1 MNFSTPQ
8 ITHVRVILERN
19 LGVTLS
25 EEDVQVGVGLATAQ
39 SLGERHR
46 NLRRLQPP
54 ESSPG
59 ILGRRTAVIALAAA
73 LAAGGGRTIHVA
85 SMHQAQAE
93 LEAAALGPTFAELG
107 FSLGCL
113 LPEFSY
119 LYDRE
124 LEDLAK
130 KTRSE
135 ALAAQIVYGA
145 FVEFGFDQL
154 ARTLTAGGEWQY
166 EGSKFARP
174 LDLILVEDLE
184 DFLVNSAPLLITQPA
199 PDRRLEILRLSNLVA
214 TFEAGAD
221 EGGDYEVFPAENGHN
236 LGALWSSRGLEK
248 LVKGLG
254 DEEVLDPDSPMRG
267 LANAVLYAQAV
278 FSRELDY
285 VVSQNQIIPL
295 ADNGD
300 LLPRRYFS
308 DGVQQALE
316 VKEGLPVNRGLAPLV
331 GITPEAYLNLYVSV
345 AGLMN

>member
-1 MNFSTPQ
+1 MNFSAAQ
-8 ITHVRVILERN
+8 ITRVKIVIERS
-19 LGVTLS
+19 LDLTLS
-25 EEDVQVGVGLATAQ
+25 EGDVKVAVGLASAQ

-54 ESSPG
+54 ENPPT

-73 LAAGGGRTIHVA
+73 LAAGSGRMVHVA
-85 SMHQAQAE
+85 GMHETQME
-93 LEAAALGPTFAELG
+93 LAAVALAPAFAELDL
-107 FSLGCL
+107 SLGCL
-113 LPEFSY
+113 LPGLSY
-119 LYDRE
+119 LYSPE
-124 LEDLAK
+124 LEGLAQ

-135 ALAAQIVYGA
+135 ALHAQIVYGT
-145 FVEFGFDQL
+145 FTEFGFDQL
-154 ARTLTAGGEWQY
+154 ARTLTTIGDWEY
-166 EGSKFARP
+166 EGTKFARP

-184 DFLVNSAPLLITQPA
+184 DFLVNSAPLLITQVA
-199 PDRRLEILRLSNLVA
+199 PDQRLEILRLSNLTA
-214 TFEAGAD
+214 TFEAGPD
-221 EGGDYEVFPAENGHN
+221 EDGDYEVVAGEDGHN

-248 LVKGLG
+248 LVRGLG
-254 DEEVLDPDSPMRG
+254 DEEVLDPDSPQRK

-278 FSRELDY
+278 FLRELDY

-316 VKEGLPVNRGLAPLV
+316 IKEGLPVNRGSAPLV
-331 GITPEAYLNLYVSV
+331 GITPEAYLDLYVSV